1 MQAGQGEEGSGV
13 IGEEGR
19 AEGGRAGVMPGA
31 RAGEEVQRQKVG
43 LA

>member
-13 IGEEGR
+13 IGDEGR
-19 AEGGRAGVMPGA
+19 TEGGRAGVMPGA